1 MDQSTDEELKIV
13 VRKNVYYVSKKFI
26 CSVVP
31 YFEKIFCDDL
41 LKPKE
46 NKVELDFDEH
56 NFDSVLNW
64 IHCGSFLIQLE
75 DVIDIF
81 EVADHLMISDRLFK
95 PCLKYFQD
103 NFNIEHIPL
112 FLSKVT
118 KTTKLI
124 NLQVIDN
131 FICRHFLLIANT
143 NIFLQYPVETVEH
156 ILKLD
161 LMIYSEY
168 QVFEAIIR
176 WVNKRTGSRKRL
188 LPRLLNCVRW
198 SFMDPVDV
206 TKIKNA
212 KLIKG
217 LSNLDSIISP
227 DCEYGFNR
235 SKQNFFISIDRID
248 DSNLTI
254 NVFDTELFRLPIG
267 AFTQDDSISLGFIPR
282 ENISDIVFDSGRKGI
297 RIDWSKKT
305 FRWLDMEGDNEN
317 RYNQLTNI
325 IVKFLTQSG
334 SLACYLEEK
343 DTKPNLYST
352 HGVFLESVNKY
363 IAIGKTEDE
372 KKWCGHFPVVPPD
385 WCYFDKKPDQS
396 FHATI
401 LDKVVYILTEELEFI
416 QFNHETRSF
425 NKSYPFKGQK
435 WSFNDLILTSQQ
447 SKDDKV
453 ILVNKSSGKIHVYLI
468 NQEKWIEKYRI
479 MNVNFYSDSSN
490 APANQ
495 LIAFASTFLQT
506 KYIKPL
512 YKRKFCDL

>member
-26 CSVVP
+26 CSAVP
-31 YFEKIFCDDL
+31 YFEKIFCDDS

-56 NFDSVLNW
+56 NFDSILNW

-81 EVADHLMISDRLFK
+81 EVADHLMISDRLFQ
-95 PCLKYFQD
+95 PCLNYFQN
-103 NFNIEHIPL
+103 NFKIEHIPVI
-112 FLSKVT
+112 LSKVT
-118 KTTKLI
+118 KNTKLI
-124 NLQVIDN
+124 NSEVIGN

-188 LPRLLNCVRW
+188 LPKLLNCVRW

-206 TKIKNA
+206 TKIKSN

-217 LSNLDSIISP
+217 LPNLDSITSP

-267 AFTQDDSISLGFIPR
+267 DFTRDDSISLGFIPG
-282 ENISDIVFDSGRKGI
+282 EHISDIVFDSGRKGI

-305 FRWLDMEGDNEN
+305 FRWLEMEEDDDN
-317 RYNQLTNI
+317 RYGQLTDI
-325 IVKFLTQSG
+325 ILKFLTQSG

-343 DTKPNLYST
+343 DTKPNLYGT
-352 HGVFLESVNKY
+352 QDTYLESVDKY
-363 IAIGKTEDE
+363 IAIGKTTDE
-372 KKWCGHFPVVPPD
+372 KKWFGLFPVGPPH
-385 WCYFDKKPDQS
+385 WCCTYEEPDQS

-435 WSFNDLILTSQQ
+435 WSLNDLILTSQQ

-468 NQEKWIEKYRI
+468 NENKWIEKYRS
-479 MNVNFYSDSSN
+479 MNVNFYYDSSN
-490 APANQ
+490 ARANQ